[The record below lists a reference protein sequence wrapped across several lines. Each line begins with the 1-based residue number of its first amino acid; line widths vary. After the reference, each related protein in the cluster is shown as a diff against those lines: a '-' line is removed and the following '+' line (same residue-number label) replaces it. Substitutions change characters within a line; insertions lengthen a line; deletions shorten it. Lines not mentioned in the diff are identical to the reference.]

1 MDNQV
6 LVFFRLLGHIAIRAN
21 VEKTTLLGASL
32 SHDTGMAGN
41 GYALLYKIIGGH
53 KEYSKGRDG
62 KYIIRVEDN
71 TNFGEVRA
79 NHTLNSA
86 LNILQNR
93 IVFNAAGYT
102 DQQIDKMAVECMAH
116 SKSNS
121 GIMNLNNRAD
131 WTDCFDRI
139 SAAVDAYNKDHPGE
153 TISFN
158 RDAFEFD
165 GKELEFLAAE
175 TFSLRVGDVSRDS
188 GPRAKSQSG
197 EIVYVDRKTLVD
209 TAGSWPRELEGAEI
223 TIGKNKDPINH
234 LKSRQ
239 VHAGEQNITG
249 NQCYIGKNGRFT
261 HKITVADGVSAPKC
275 TQESIGDHLG
285 ELATAKDEQFDVT
298 VVFEKSCNPYAEES
312 YEQFRDEAAI
322 KYGNVD
328 IHYPWDKED

>member
-1 MDNQV
+1 MAIIDGTLDTHICDLDCSDKTTGKIDPAIGRIQELGCPQADIIWEVNKRFYQEAELLAKKSEDGRAYTDHNRDHV
-6 LVFFRLLGHIAIRAN
+6 FMVAEKTNEASDALKKDTTIKLVNPIGHIAIRAN

-121 GIMNLNNRAD
+121 QNFTLFWKKGSASALETYPKR
-131 WTDCFDRI
+131 WRI
-139 SAAVDAYNKDHPGE
+139 SPCG
-153 TISFN
+153 ISFI
-158 RDAFEFD
+158 
-165 GKELEFLAAE
+165 L
-175 TFSLRVGDVSRDS
+175 LR
-188 GPRAKSQSG
+188 
-197 EIVYVDRKTLVD
+197 
-209 TAGSWPRELEGAEI
+209 
-223 TIGKNKDPINH
+223 
-234 LKSRQ
+234 
-239 VHAGEQNITG
+239 
-249 NQCYIGKNGRFT
+249 
-261 HKITVADGVSAPKC
+261 
-275 TQESIGDHLG
+275 SI
-285 ELATAKDEQFDVT
+285 
-298 VVFEKSCNPYAEES
+298 
-312 YEQFRDEAAI
+312 
-322 KYGNVD
+322 
-328 IHYPWDKED
+328 